1 MKKNYA
7 ERDIMEMDN
16 VGGYYIRHVSAMTA
30 EELHSKSDI
39 AAELGHRDMVIDE
52 LQEVLQEVTR
62 SIEIT
67 IRVGYERIIELGGE
81 CDSVDAMI
89 KGHSEIARARAA
101 IKKALG
107 EDE

>member
-16 VGGYYIRHVSAMTA
+16 VGGYYRRHVSAITA

-39 AAELGHRDMVIDE
+39 AAELGHRDMVVAE
-52 LQEVLQEVTR
+52 LLEVLTVTMEDIGFWLEQQKPALR
-62 SIEIT
+62 NRIE
-67 IRVGYERIIELGGE
+67 
-81 CDSVDAMI
+81 
-89 KGHSEIARARAA
+89 AA